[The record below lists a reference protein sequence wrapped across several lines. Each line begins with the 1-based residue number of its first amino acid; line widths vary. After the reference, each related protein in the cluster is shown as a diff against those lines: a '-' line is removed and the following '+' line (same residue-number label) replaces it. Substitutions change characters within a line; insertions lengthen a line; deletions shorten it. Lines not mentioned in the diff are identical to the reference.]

1 MRSNI
6 LTDDSGEHGALFGL
20 WNSWITLLK
29 EEEYDSKQKNEC
41 RRTPLLNQLATKG
54 CLSLEMVRLLL
65 EFNVNVHA
73 TDCDGQNALQCAMR
87 SLRREEQRD
96 IMEQKLYL
104 LIRAGVDANHCDEFG
119 ETPSDHARKR
129 ACWKEWCGALES
141 NNLKVDEVLR
151 ADEER
156 RKAFRQQRVQE
167 SGSRVEAEQ
176 TPEDR
181 SKDWAEE
188 WIEMYANEC
197 AERDRRT
204 VSKRAS

>member
-1 MRSNI
+1 MRVNI
-6 LTDDSGEHGALFGL
+6 LTEDSGEHGALFGL
-20 WNSWITLLK
+20 WNSWIILLK
-29 EEEYDSKQKNEC
+29 EEEYDFKQKNEC
-41 RRTPLLNQLATKG
+41 GRTPVLNQLATKG

-73 TDCDGQNALQCAMR
+73 TDCDGQNALQCAMW

-104 LIRAGVDANHCDEFG
+104 LIRAGADANHCDEFG
-119 ETPSDHARKR
+119 ETPSDHARER
-129 ACWKEWCGALES
+129 ACWKEWCRALES
-141 NNLKVDEVLR
+141 NSLKVDEVLR

-156 RKAFRQQRVQE
+156 RKAFWRQRGAK

-176 TPEDR
+176 TPEDQ

-188 WIEMYANEC
+188 WVEMYANES
-197 AERDRRT
+197 ADRDRTR
-204 VSKRAS
+204 VNKRAS